1 VPYDY
6 FEIRGE
12 IMFPWQELMRLS
24 IGGVVAAYFEPIF
37 WMIIALVGYQYWQ
50 LQKSQ
55 MRMFGVCG
63 FSLSQQIILAILLG
77 SIGGMLGSFLLTL
90 VGINVD
96 QLGLS
101 YIWPVA
107 IVLMA
112 VNMRF
117 LCFAYAG
124 GLVALSKVLFGWPA
138 VNVSQVLVLVAILH
152 ITESILIAISGYY
165 GSMPVILRRK
175 NGQLVGAFNLQNFWP
190 LPLLLMSAVAIP
202 QLNVPESVLAMPDWW
217 PLLPI
222 TKSLP
227 EGHIWMYAMVS
238 VVAALGYSDI
248 AVASSPQMRRRKSS
262 LHLGAY
268 SIILLALALLSVH
281 YSWLQA
287 VAAVVSFAGHEMLIQ
302 IDNHQELEGVPRYV
316 PSPKG
321 LKVLDTVIDTPAPK
335 AGIKSGDILLNLH
348 DMEIN
353 TREQLAEAI
362 TLAPAEFFLH
372 ILRNGTIIERK
383 VTFSKGQRMLGVI
396 LVPEGNELYYVQ
408 LTEDRFWL
416 WEKVKKVWGKNRK

>member
-1 VPYDY
+1 
-6 FEIRGE
+6 
-12 IMFPWQELMRLS
+12 MFPWQELIRLS

-55 MRMFGVCG
+55 TRMFGVCG
-63 FSLSQQIILAILLG
+63 FSLSQQILLAVMLG
-77 SIGGMLGSFLLTL
+77 SIGGMLGSFLLTV

-96 QLGLS
+96 QLGLA

-202 QLNVPESVLAMPDWW
+202 QLNVPDSVLAMPDWW

-238 VVAALGYSDI
+238 VVAALGYTDI
-248 AVASSPQMRRRKSS
+248 AVASSPQMRRRKSA
-262 LHLGAY
+262 LHLAAY
-268 SIILLALALLSVH
+268 SILLLALALLSVQ
-281 YSWLQA
+281 YQWLQG
-287 VAAVVSFAGHEMLIQ
+287 VAAVVSFAGHELLIQ
-302 IDNHQELEGVPRYV
+302 MDNRQELEGVPRYV
-316 PSPKG
+316 PPARG
-321 LKVLDTVIDTPAPK
+321 LMVLDTVVDTPALK
-335 AGIKSGDILLNLH
+335 AGVKSGDILLQLH
-348 DMEIN
+348 NMDIN

-362 TLAPAEFFLH
+362 TFAPAEFILQ
-372 ILRNGTIIERK
+372 ILRNGHSIDKK

-396 LVPEGNELYYVQ
+396 LVPEGNEIYYVQ
-408 LTEDRFWL
+408 MTEDRFWL
-416 WEKVKKVWGKNRK
+416 WEKIKEIWGKNRK

>member
-1 VPYDY
+1 
-6 FEIRGE
+6 
-12 IMFPWQELMRLS
+12 MFPWQELIRLS
-24 IGGVVAAYFEPIF
+24 IGGVIAAYFEPIF

-63 FSLSQQIILAILLG
+63 FSLSQQIILAVMLG
-77 SIGGMLGSFLLTL
+77 SIGGMLGSFLLTI
-90 VGINVD
+90 VGTNVD
-96 QLGLS
+96 QLGLA

-124 GLVALSKVLFGWPA
+124 GLVALSKVLIGWPA

-165 GSMPVILRRK
+165 GSMPIILRRK

-202 QLNVPESVLAMPDWW
+202 QLNVPDSVLAMPDWW

-238 VVAALGYSDI
+238 VVAALGYTDI
-248 AVASSPQMRRRKSS
+248 AVASSPQMRRRKSA

-268 SIILLALALLSVH
+268 SILLLALALLSVK
-281 YSWLQA
+281 YQWLQG
-287 VAAVVSFAGHEMLIQ
+287 VAAVVSFAGHELLIQ
-302 IDNHQELEGVPRYV
+302 MDNRQELEGVPRYV
-316 PSPKG
+316 PPARG
-321 LKVLDTVIDTPAPK
+321 LMVLDTVVDTPALK
-335 AGIKSGDILLNLH
+335 AGIKSGDILLQLH
-348 DMEIN
+348 TMDIN

-362 TLAPAEFFLH
+362 SFAPAEFILQ
-372 ILRNGTIIERK
+372 ILRNGRNIEKK
-383 VTFSKGQRMLGVI
+383 VAFSKGQRMLGVI
-396 LVPEGNELYYVQ
+396 LVPEGNEQYYVQ
-408 LTEDRFWL
+408 MTEDRFWL
-416 WEKVKKVWGKNRK
+416 WEKAKEIWGRNRK

>member
-1 VPYDY
+1 M
-6 FEIRGE
+6 
-12 IMFPWQELMRLS
+12 MFPWQELIRLS
-24 IGGVVAAYFEPIF
+24 IGGVIAAYFEPIF

-63 FSLSQQIILAILLG
+63 FSLSQQIILAVMLG
-77 SIGGMLGSFLLTL
+77 SIGGMLGSFLLTI
-90 VGINVD
+90 VGTNVD
-96 QLGLS
+96 QLGLA

-112 VNMRF
+112 INMRF

-124 GLVALSKVLFGWPA
+124 GLVALSKVLIGWPA

-165 GSMPVILRRK
+165 GSMPIILRRK

-202 QLNVPESVLAMPDWW
+202 QLNVPDSVLAMPDWW

-238 VVAALGYSDI
+238 VVAALGYTDI
-248 AVASSPQMRRRKSS
+248 AVASSPQMRRRKSA

-268 SIILLALALLSVH
+268 SILLLALALLSVK
-281 YSWLQA
+281 YQWLQG
-287 VAAVVSFAGHEMLIQ
+287 VAAVVSFAGHELLIQ
-302 IDNHQELEGVPRYV
+302 MDNRQELEGVPRYV
-316 PSPKG
+316 PPARG
-321 LKVLDTVIDTPAPK
+321 LMVLDTVVDTPALK
-335 AGIKSGDILLNLH
+335 AGIKSGDILLQLH
-348 DMEIN
+348 TMDIN

-362 TLAPAEFFLH
+362 SFAPAEFILQ
-372 ILRNGTIIERK
+372 ILRNGRNIEKK

-396 LVPEGNELYYVQ
+396 LVPEGNEQYYVQ
-408 LTEDRFWL
+408 MTEDRFWL
-416 WEKVKKVWGKNRK
+416 WEKAKEIWGRNRK